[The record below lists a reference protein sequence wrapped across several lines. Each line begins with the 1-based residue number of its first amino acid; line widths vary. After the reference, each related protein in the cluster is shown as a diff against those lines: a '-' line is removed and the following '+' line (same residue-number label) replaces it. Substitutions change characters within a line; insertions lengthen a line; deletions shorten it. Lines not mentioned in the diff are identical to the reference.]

1 MNLYQLKF
9 IDDVILKK
17 KKKKIIDDVVLK
29 SYIINQSNKILKSE
43 F

>member
-9 IDDVILKK
+9 IDDVILK

-29 SYIINQSNKILKSE
+29 SYIINQSNNILKSE